1 MTDQMLHV
9 QFSYYCRALYY
20 IFNDFEFMYKLFH
33 IYDMFNFFEFF
44 QKQKLFNVGSVMKKN
59 HH

>member
-9 QFSYYCRALYY
+9 QFSYHCRALYY

-33 IYDMFNFFEFF
+33 IYDMFYFFEFF
-44 QKQKLFNVGSVMKKN
+44 SETKIV
-59 HH
+59 